1 MSLQQVWRAIS
12 SQNSYFLRARLDG
25 HRGPINCFAIIGD
38 AELLASGGDDE
49 CVNIWDLQTL
59 KRSETLTNPGGHWGQ
74 ITCLIW
80 INLTNNLPGNGLLC
94 LGTGRGRFAVYRR
107 RKRSQFVEVCDTQ
120 IFNHGN
126 SVEALAFDATHH
138 RLVATSHNG
147 SFKMFRLDKDGVLST
162 ALWTVEHTE
171 AIPRSVHFLNRGED
185 IVIYSLESGEC
196 LGNPFRQVM
205 THGSTSSLIQAV
217 ACASSDERHLIIS
230 GSSDNKSDICVW
242 EKPTKRVQERRMY
255 QDQRRGELILILIL
269 VIANTLHEVANLP
282 LRFKIVF
289 GNLGTPTHDTIRSRY
304 QRTLNE
310 IEYAEK
316 LDDALLERLDDQ
328 MWRKFLKMGPELV
341 EKDREFPDNKDES
354 QTGVDRQ
361 LAIEAFYTSHQ
372 QLSDYGIYIPHSKD
386 FFLGEEVF
394 TLPNMPFLPSP
405 VPPREPLPET
415 PSPASLVNLVWAD
428 DRYPFI
434 PWMFDSPF
442 FGPLMCRFSTFG
454 YPAGGQPWMAP
465 PARHWQTMEGL

>member
-1 MSLQQVWRAIS
+1 MSLQQVWRTIS
-12 SQNSYFLRARLDG
+12 SRNSYFLRARLDG
-25 HRGPINCFAIIGD
+25 HRGPINCFAIVGD

-80 INLTNNLPGNGLLC
+80 INLTNSLPGNGLLC

-171 AIPRSVHFLNRGED
+171 AIPRSVYFLNRGED
-185 IVIYSLESGEC
+185 IMIYSLESGEMSYWDSQTSAAKYSKSIKSAI
-196 LGNPFRQVM
+196 GNACVDEAGKNVVIDNIGAGFDVYPIGRSTATHFFEVPTARQHIKGVVFCEKGMSIVGGSDHGKIYLFNLKASETRFDQVM

-242 EKPTKRVQERRMY
+242 EKPTKRVQERRIY

-269 VIANTLHEVANLP
+269 VIANALTCKYWFPMVKTEVANLP

-310 IEYAEK
+310 IEYVEK
-316 LDDALLERLDDQ
+316 LDDALLERLDDR

-361 LAIEAFYTSHQ
+361 LAIE
-372 QLSDYGIYIPHSKD
+372 
-386 FFLGEEVF
+386 
-394 TLPNMPFLPSP
+394 
-405 VPPREPLPET
+405 
-415 PSPASLVNLVWAD
+415 
-428 DRYPFI
+428 
-434 PWMFDSPF
+434 
-442 FGPLMCRFSTFG
+442 
-454 YPAGGQPWMAP
+454 GQA
-465 PARHWQTMEGL
+465 